1 MRLPSK
7 NAGLLGRLGFRMQ
20 QTFSLPWANALSQG
34 RCPGL
39 VCQSPL
45 GLKRSAANLGM
56 LLEFTL
62 QRVSAAQSTLMHEL
76 QQWISRYFKH
86 PFLHLRVRGK
96 EGFFAEFSPNHQ
108 AWPMSP
114 TGLRILTQGNAL
126 GTASVTVAG

>member
-34 RCPGL
+34 GCHGL

-62 QRVSAAQSTLMHEL
+62 QRVSAAQSTLMREL
-76 QQWISRYFKH
+76 QQ
-86 PFLHLRVRGK
+86 
-96 EGFFAEFSPNHQ
+96 
-108 AWPMSP
+108 
-114 TGLRILTQGNAL
+114 
-126 GTASVTVAG
+126 